1 MATGTTFSNSMP
13 FGFAGISPTE
23 FTKSFSRLKR
33 PTSALGGAFT
43 FFLNGRSRKA
53 ATNWGPT
60 LGHRLKAVNE
70 SLTASLHRALAS
82 PSLSTSAG
90 IRGLSMAGCR
100 SALRILEDEKNPGA
114 STCRRFCEVKNTWAI
129 FSVPA
134 ARFSTRAKAATSS
147 RGSCW
152 DARASA
158 SRASFWMAASRRFQ
172 ALAYRHLVSHSPKQ
186 LICGWASF
194 KTAAVSSSGALV
206 NSTITASG
214 TPLSVS

>member
-1 MATGTTFSNSMP
+1 MR
-13 FGFAGISPTE
+13 PTE

-33 PTSALGGAFT
+33 PTNALGGAFW

-60 LGHRLKAVNE
+60 LGHLLSAVSE
-70 SLTASLHRALAS
+70 SRTASRHRALAS

-90 IRGLSMAGCR
+90 IKGLSMAGCR
-100 SALRILEDEKNPGA
+100 SALRMLEEEKKPGA
-114 STCRRFCEVKNTWAI
+114 STCNRFCEVKNTWAI

-134 ARFSTRAKAATSS
+134 ARFSTSAKAATSS

-158 SRASFWMAASRRFQ
+158 SRASFWIAASRRFQ

-186 LICGWASF
+186 LICGCASLS
-194 KTAAVSSSGALV
+194 TATVNSSGALV
-206 NSTITASG
+206 SSTITDSG
-214 TPLSVS
+214 TPLRVS